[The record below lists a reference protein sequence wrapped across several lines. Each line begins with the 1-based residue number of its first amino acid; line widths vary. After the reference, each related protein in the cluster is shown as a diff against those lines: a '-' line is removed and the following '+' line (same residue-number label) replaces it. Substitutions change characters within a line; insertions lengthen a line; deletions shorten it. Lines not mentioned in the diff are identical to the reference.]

1 MLKGI
6 DFSRVKIQLFL
17 IEVNNNKNA
26 IEKFLKSYG
35 YSNIKS
41 MSGDSFYSLDGVQN
55 SDVKFM

>member
-17 IEVNNNKNA
+17 IEVNERARA
-26 IEKFLKSYG
+26 IERFLKSYG
-35 YSNIKS
+35 YSKIKS
-41 MSGDSFYSLDGVQN
+41 MSGDSFYSFDGMQN